1 MSMWSDY
8 CKELG
13 LWSHEEFEWGFV
25 MYEEYEDRFH
35 IMNVYIDP
43 NFRMGDHKMAFRNIW
58 EIMYKRSKEKGFKW
72 ITLSVDI
79 RANKAETRAYSYLR
93 GHWKFAWLS
102 GFEITLKRSIPEHG
116 VDDLFGK
123 KEK

>member
-13 LWSHEEFEWGFV
+13 LWTHEEFEWGFV
-25 MYEEYEDRFH
+25 MYEEHKDRLH

-43 NFRMGDHKMAFRNIW
+43 KFRMGENKMAFRNIW
-58 EIMYKRSKEKGFKW
+58 EIIYKRSVEKGFKYV
-72 ITLSVDI
+72 TLCVDM
-79 RANKAETRAYSYLR
+79 RADKAETRMYSYLR
-93 GHWKFAWLS
+93 GHWKFAWAS
-102 GFEITLKRSIPEHG
+102 GYEIILQRSIPEDA
-116 VDDLFGK
+116 VSDFLGK